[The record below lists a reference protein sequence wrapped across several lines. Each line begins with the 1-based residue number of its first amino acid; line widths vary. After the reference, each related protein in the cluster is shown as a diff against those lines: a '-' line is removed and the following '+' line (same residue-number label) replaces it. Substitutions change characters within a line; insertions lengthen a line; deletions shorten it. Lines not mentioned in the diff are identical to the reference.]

1 MHRPHLYSVQHHG
14 AMHQMEQQIDLN
26 FIDTEKAFDRVHRE
40 RLWKIL
46 SAYVCSEKFIRIF
59 KAFYNNFACSVIDD
73 NKLATG
79 SASQVEY
86 DKELSC
92 HHSYSLW

>member
-1 MHRPHLYSVQHHG
+1 
-14 AMHQMEQQIDLN
+14 MEQQIDLN
-26 FIDTEKAFDRVHRE
+26 FIDIEKAFDRVHRE
-40 RLWKIL
+40 RLWKIH
-46 SAYVCSEKFIRIF
+46 SAYVCSDKFIRIF

-92 HHSYSLW
+92 HHCYSLW